1 MRKRYQDPGNW
12 TIVVDQMSLLS
23 SLSLYSTFIADAKR
37 DGANIVQAI
46 MYDRFS
52 ANGKLRSFEASS
64 NLSTLLPVKARF
76 IKAMEGADHKGV
88 LVKGL
93 I

>member
-1 MRKRYQDPGNW
+1 
-12 TIVVDQMSLLS
+12 
-23 SLSLYSTFIADAKR
+23 
-37 DGANIVQAI
+37 

-52 ANGKLRSFEASS
+52 ANGKPRSFEASS